1 MRRDWRRSERLL
13 SLKVCSQGK
22 IRMKKLSVPALLVF
36 LCIAAPAAAQDMKG
50 TREETT
56 KDFQPT
62 GEFKGMTQEQKLLH
76 VEEASDP
83 DAREQETRQTIRQNC
98 VAEHVDEAL
107 CDRITGMDIDKA
119 KNK

>member
-1 MRRDWRRSERLL
+1 MKNLGIPAMMVLL
-13 SLKVCSQGK
+13 C
-22 IRMKKLSVPALLVF
+22 MAVPAT
-36 LCIAAPAAAQDMKG
+36 AQDMKG

-62 GEFKGMTQEQKLLH
+62 GEFKGMAQEQKLLH

-83 DAREQETRQTIRQNC
+83 DAREQETRQIIRQNC

-119 KNK
+119 RNK